1 MKGLHL
7 SIVSCISC
15 NNCNPIRDQKLV
27 SPCLDPAVC
36 GGMDRDIQELRQLA
50 EQARD
55 KAWYL
60 SRLEEGW
67 HGVSKDLGEGAVLE
81 WREGDA
87 GNMVRED
94 GEEDGGGGWRCWR
107 LVATLDAET
116 EVVEKVLLDIDR
128 MQEWNPALSKTK
140 VLFFLLY
147 LG

>member
-1 MKGLHL
+1 M
-7 SIVSCISC
+7 
-15 NNCNPIRDQKLV
+15 
-27 SPCLDPAVC
+27 C

-128 MQEWNPALSKTK
+128 MQDWNPALSKTK
-140 VLFFLLY
+140 VRFFFALF
-147 LG
+147 GIISS